1 LIQIYTMKKLIL
13 LLLAFTSNCF
23 AQNWQLNFD
32 DAKTLAAKE
41 NKNIILVFSGSD
53 WCAPCIKLDKGIWQS
68 EEFKSEAASK
78 WILVRAD
85 FPKKK
90 QNALTEAQQ
99 KQNDGLAEKY
109 NGEGNFPLVVVLDSN
124 GKVLGKTGYKNI
136 SPVEYITLLH
146 TFENK

>member
-1 LIQIYTMKKLIL
+1 MKKLIL
-13 LLLAFTSNCF
+13 LLLIAFTGSAF

-32 DAKTLAAKE
+32 DAKTLASKE

-53 WCAPCIKLDKGIWQS
+53 WCAPCIKLDKTIWQS

-78 WILVRAD
+78 WIVVRAD

-90 QNALTEAQQ
+90 QNALPEAQQ
-99 KQNDGLAEKY
+99 KQSDSLAEKY
-109 NGEGNFPLVVVLDSN
+109 NRDGNFPLVVVLDAN
-124 GKVLGKTGYKNI
+124 GKVLGKTGYKNVL
-136 SPVEYITLLH
+136 PAEYITLLH